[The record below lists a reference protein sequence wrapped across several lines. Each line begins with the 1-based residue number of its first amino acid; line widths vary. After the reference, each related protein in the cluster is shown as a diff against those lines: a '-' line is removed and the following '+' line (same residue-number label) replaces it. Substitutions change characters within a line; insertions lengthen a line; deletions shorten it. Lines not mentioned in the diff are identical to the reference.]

1 MLSMKSSLLA
11 LMLLS
16 SVKMKPYRGIR
27 RGKSIIVLE
36 QQIVEVVVFVSDIN
50 MIYFIVNVSYASI

>member
-16 SVKMKPYRGIR
+16 SVKMKPYREIR